1 MFAGNDR
8 LWPSTLRSPLL
19 WGEAGWSVACA
30 FLLYAGLRTGLAG
43 FAYAGAVVALTAWIR
58 ARHHYRQIADIPTV
72 RLAAAAQG
80 RVELQGRG
88 APLPDYPVHS
98 PLTGLPC
105 LWFEYTVAR
114 GEGRQRRVV
123 RADNSTRP
131 FALRDGDRQAMVL
144 PEGARVI
151 SRHRQSWRSGDETY
165 TESVLLADEPLYV
178 LGEYVHDWTESDG
191 HRLDRQ
197 AAALLQEWK
206 QDQDGLKRRFD
217 IDGDGVIDMREWD
230 AARRQAERDVLRG
243 DHHPARAENQIRRP
257 KSGGAFI
264 LSNYSAAQLAAR
276 FRRWSWLHL
285 GVFFAAL
292 AVAGWR

>member
-1 MFAGNDR
+1 VSGGNER
-8 LWPSTLRSPLL
+8 LWPANWRSPLL
-19 WGEAGWSVACA
+19 WGEAGWGVACA

-43 FAYAGAVVALTAWIR
+43 FAYAGAAVALTAWIR

-72 RLAAAAQG
+72 RLASAPQG
-80 RVELQGRG
+80 RVELQGSG
-88 APLPDYPVHS
+88 APMPEYPVHS

-105 LWFEYTVAR
+105 LWFDYTVER

-123 RADNSTRP
+123 RADTSTLP
-131 FALRDGDRQAMVL
+131 FALRDGDRQAVVL
-144 PEGARVI
+144 PEGAQVI
-151 SRHRQSWRSGDETY
+151 SRHRQRWRSGDETY
-165 TESVLLADEPLYV
+165 TESVLLAGEPLYV

-191 HRLDRQ
+191 HRLERQ
-197 AAALLQEWK
+197 AGALLQEWK
-206 QDQDGLKRRFD
+206 QDQAALTQRFD
-217 IDGDGVIDMREWD
+217 ANGDGVIDMHEWE
-230 AARRQAERDVLRG
+230 AARRQAEREVLTGGHR
-243 DHHPARAENQIRRP
+243 PIKTEQQIRRP

-264 LSNYSAAQLAAR
+264 ISNYSAAQLAAR